1 MGLPVRPFS
10 ITVVMT
16 GSSESGGGF
25 HQSVTNLRML
35 VLSAP
40 EHFRIQVLDV
50 HGTFSDDI
58 DELVSAGALN
68 RADVLPASFELRT
81 LNDRV
86 VASPRWVY
94 RVARFFLAISGTT
107 VGMSP
112 AARYLDNSETDLVYF
127 LSPAPMA
134 TELQQKPFVWT
145 FWDIAHRDS
154 PEFPEVRTSRKFEER
169 ENYISLALTKAVLV
183 VVDSA
188 ELVEKVRNIYGVR
201 SEKFVTIPFAP
212 ARALASGAFD
222 ATNLPEEV
230 RELDAPYVFYPAQL
244 WAHKNHVRIAEAL
257 CILKE
262 QGHDFHAVFVG
273 KDHGAGASIRKRIEE
288 LGVGDRI
295 HFLGYVADEAIPA
308 LYAHATALVMASYF
322 GPTNIPPLEAFAM
335 RTPVVASEL
344 HKAQLGKGAYY
355 FDPDD
360 PLDLARVILR
370 SQEES
375 SRVDLI
381 KHGLKQLKDLQAL
394 TSQGETLLFDRLDRL
409 SRRIS

>member
-16 GSSESGGGF
+16 GSSETGGGF

-58 DELVSAGALN
+58 DELVSTGALN

-94 RVARFFLAISGTT
+94 RVARFFLALSGTA

-134 TELQQKPFVWT
+134 IELQQKPYVWT

-169 ENYISLALTKAVLV
+169 ENFISLALTKAVLV

-188 ELVEKVRNIYGVR
+188 ELLEKVRNIYGIG
-201 SEKFVTIPFAP
+201 SKKFVTVPFTP
-212 ARALASGAFD
+212 SRALASGAFD
-222 ATNLPEEV
+222 EANLPNEV
-230 RELDAPYVFYPAQL
+230 RELDAPFLFYPAQL
-244 WAHKNHVRIAEAL
+244 WTHKNHVRIAEAL
-257 CILKE
+257 FLLEE
-262 QGHDFHAVFVG
+262 QGHRYHAVFVG
-273 KDHGAGASIRKRIEE
+273 KDHGAGASMRKRIED
-288 LGVGDRI
+288 LGMSERV

-308 LYAHATALVMASYF
+308 LYSRAAALVMASYF

-335 RTPVVASEL
+335 NTPVIASRL
-344 HKAQLGKGAYY
+344 HQEQLGSGALY

-360 PLDLARVILR
+360 AEDLARQV
-370 SQEES
+370 
-375 SRVDLI
+375 
-381 KHGLKQLKDLQAL
+381 LKVAKKSTRTMLVAEGKKRLGELADQTA
-394 TSQGETLLFDRLDRL
+394 QGEKALFEGLRRL
-409 SRRIS
+409 SQRIL